1 MTITTQGNLQEKEVY
16 IRISGS
22 PGDEGKIISNR
33 LYSNSALDWYPF
45 PVSGGNVTIT
55 NLVEEGYVLDSGQQS
70 RSFFKAQ
77 TYYFNLVQKGNPS
90 HIFCTAVLTVVPGAR
105 GGSCNPIAVGSLTPT
120 ENIKIKVPDLPS
132 NVLSEPSLKVL
143 ISRNKEGTDLV
154 GNTDKCVPPND
165 LKSDKGADLG
175 FTLSTREGE
184 N

>member
-1 MTITTQGNLQEKEVY
+1 MRKFLNLLISLSLFLSLALPQYAFSTDFQDGTCKLSGDTDPRTVTDLEKTIRSMTITTQGNLQEKEVY

-77 TYYFNLVQKGNPS
+77 T
-90 HIFCTAVLTVVPGAR
+90 
-105 GGSCNPIAVGSLTPT
+105 
-120 ENIKIKVPDLPS
+120 
-132 NVLSEPSLKVL
+132 
-143 ISRNKEGTDLV
+143 
-154 GNTDKCVPPND
+154 
-165 LKSDKGADLG
+165 
-175 FTLSTREGE
+175 
-184 N
+184 